1 MIRALQILAL
11 KALDFDQLH
20 YIQYKYICFAFRN
33 QKESLK
39 PVIIYITPSHDAI
52 SAWPPNSAHCAPGVF
67 VKE

>member
-1 MIRALQILAL
+1 MAL

-52 SAWPPNSAHCAPGVF
+52 SAWPPNSAHYVE
-67 VKE
+67 VTWLKITN